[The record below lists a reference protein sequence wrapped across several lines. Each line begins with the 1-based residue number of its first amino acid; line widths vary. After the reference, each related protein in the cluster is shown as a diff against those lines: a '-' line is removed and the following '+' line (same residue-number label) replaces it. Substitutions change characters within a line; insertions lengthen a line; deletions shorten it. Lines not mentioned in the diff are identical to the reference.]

1 MPLIARQQGLRSFPS
16 LPLPTRATDKILRSP
31 QDLKGILPLISRP
44 LVFTYGCFDIL
55 HRGHVD
61 YLEQAAVLGR
71 TLLVAVNGNDSVR
84 HLGKGPGRPFNDL
97 EDRMAVIAALECV
110 NYVVPFDS
118 DTPISLISQVR
129 PNHLV
134 KGGDWDTG
142 LIVGAAEVLATGGEV
157 HSIPIRYP
165 VSTSSL
171 AARIRELGSHK

>member
-1 MPLIARQQGLRSFPS
+1 LT
-16 LPLPTRATDKILRSP
+16 TRATDKILRNP
-31 QDLKGILPLISRP
+31 QDLKTILPLISRP
-44 LVFTYGCFDIL
+44 LVFTNGCFDIL

-61 YLEQAAVLGR
+61 YLEQAAVFGR

-84 HLGKGPGRPFNDL
+84 RLDKGPGRPFNDL

-118 DTPISLISQVR
+118 DTPILLISKVR

-134 KGGDWDTG
+134 KGGDWDTD
-142 LIVGAAEVLATGGEV
+142 LIVGAAEVLAGGGEV

-171 AARIRELGSHK
+171 AVRIQELSSKK